1 MGPIRWR
8 ISEGEYSMA
17 QTVAFFGLGNMGGP
31 MAANL
36 VKAGYGVRAFD
47 PVPTSVAAAVDAGC
61 TAAANEAAAVAGA
74 DVVISMLPNGE
85 LVEALFVDQ
94 ARLFEQLAPGTLVI
108 DCSTIA
114 AASSRRIAAE
124 GKKRHIR
131 VVDAPVS
138 GGVAGAQAAT
148 LAFMCG
154 GEAADVEAARAVLQ
168 HMGANIFHAG
178 ASGAGQIAKICNNML
193 LAVHMIGTAEALQLG
208 VDNGLD
214 PKALSNIMLKS
225 SGCNWSLEK
234 YNPWPGVME
243 TAPASR
249 GYQGGFMVK
258 LMQKDLGLAMGAALA
273 SRSSTPMGAL
283 AQSLYNLYGELGGAD
298 NTGLD
303 FSSIQRLF
311 GGDRG

>member
-1 MGPIRWR
+1 
-8 ISEGEYSMA
+8 MA

-47 PVPTSVAAAVDAGC
+47 PVPASVAAAVDAGC
-61 TAAANEAAAVAGA
+61 TAADSEAAAVAGA
-74 DVVISMLPNGE
+74 DLVISMLPSGE
-85 LVEALFVDQ
+85 AVEALFLDQ
-94 ARLFEQLAPGTLVI
+94 ARLFERLAPGTLVI

-114 AASSRRIAAE
+114 AASSRRVAAAGAERGIA
-124 GKKRHIR
+124 

-148 LAFMCG
+148 LSFICG
-154 GEAADVEAARAVLQ
+154 GEAEAVERARPVLA

-214 PKALSNIMLKS
+214 PKTLSEIMLKS

-234 YNPWPGVME
+234 YNPWPGVMDNV
-243 TAPASR
+243 PASR
-249 GYQGGFMVK
+249 GYQGGFMVR
-258 LMQKDLGLAMGAALA
+258 LMQKDLGLAMAAALA

-283 AQSLYNLYGELGGAD
+283 AQSLYQLYGDLGGAD
-298 NTGLD
+298 NTSLD

-311 GGDRG
+311 GGAD

>member
-1 MGPIRWR
+1 MNK
-8 ISEGEYSMA
+8 
-17 QTVAFFGLGNMGGP
+17 TVAFFGLGNMGNP

-36 VKAGYGVRAFD
+36 VKAGFAVRAFD
-47 PVPTSVAAAVDAGC
+47 VVPTSVEQAVKAGC
-61 TAAANEAAAVAGA
+61 TAAENESSAVAGA
-74 DVVISMLPNGE
+74 DFVISMLPSGAIAEDLYLNR
-85 LVEALFVDQ
+85 
-94 ARLFEQLAPGTLVI
+94 ARLLDHIDPKTLVI

-114 AASSRRIAAE
+114 ASSSRLLGAE
-124 GKKRHIR
+124 GKKRNIR

-154 GEAADVEAARAVLQ
+154 GEAADVEAAREVLK

-214 PKALSNIMLKS
+214 PKTLSSIMLKS

-234 YNPWPGVME
+234 YNPYPGVMDNV
-243 TAPASR
+243 PASR

-273 SRSSTPMGAL
+273 SHSSTPMGAL
-283 AQSLYNLYGELGGAD
+283 ANNLYNLYSHLGGDD

-311 GGDRG
+311 DAGV

>member
-1 MGPIRWR
+1 
-8 ISEGEYSMA
+8 MA
-17 QTVAFFGLGNMGGP
+17 KTVAFFGLGNMGGP

-36 VKAGYGVRAFD
+36 VKAGFQVRAFD
-47 PVPTSVAAAVDAGC
+47 LVPASVQQAVKDGCVAA
-61 TAAANEAAAVAGA
+61 TTEKAAVEGA
-74 DVVISMLPNGE
+74 DFIISMLPDGAIAE
-85 LVEALFVDQ
+85 RLYIDGAGLLDLVNPA
-94 ARLFEQLAPGTLVI
+94 ALVI

-114 AASSRRIAAE
+114 AASSRRIGIE
-124 GKKRHIR
+124 GKKRNIR

-154 GEAADVEAARAVLQ
+154 GAAADVEAAREVLK

-178 ASGAGQIAKICNNML
+178 ESGAGQIAKICNNML
-193 LAVHMIGTAEALQLG
+193 LAIHMIGTAEALQLG

-214 PKALSNIMLKS
+214 PKALSDIMLKS

-234 YNPWPGVME
+234 YNPYPGVMDNV
-243 TAPASR
+243 PASR
-249 GYQGGFMVK
+249 AYQGGFMVK

-273 SRSSTPMGAL
+273 SHSSTPMGAL
-283 AQSLYNLYGELGGAD
+283 ANNLYNLYGHLGGED

-311 GGDRG
+311 DAGV